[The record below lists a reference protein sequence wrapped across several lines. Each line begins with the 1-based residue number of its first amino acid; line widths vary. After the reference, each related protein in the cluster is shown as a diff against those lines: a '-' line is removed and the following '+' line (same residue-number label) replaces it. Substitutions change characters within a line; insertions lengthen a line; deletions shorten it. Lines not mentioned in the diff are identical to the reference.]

1 MARTHLIVD
10 TDPGMDDAV
19 ALLTAFGSP
28 DQIDIRM
35 ITTVGGN
42 VPLAMCTSNALRIC
56 ELAGRRDV
64 PVHDGCPK
72 ALLRPSNAVF
82 HVHGNNGLGNT
93 TLPEPTMVARL
104 GHAVPAMIEA
114 IRNASEPVTI
124 AALAPMTNIAVALT
138 MAPDIVANI
147 REIVAMGGS
156 FSGGNITPYA
166 SYNFHSDPHATH
178 IVFNSGAPVV
188 MVGLEITRQLK
199 PDPIWLSAL
208 GQASAP
214 AARFVS
220 ELWRD
225 SPLCFNDASVVLHIL
240 APGLFKDEAMHVES
254 EINDPVRIGETRRIE
269 GTPNVRVATA
279 IDRTAAFAR
288 VNAAL
293 RNDRDLNLQAD
304 TPSRRA

>member
-1 MARTHLIVD
+1 MVRTHLIVD

-28 DQIDIRM
+28 EQVDVRM

-56 ELAGRRDV
+56 ELAGRRNV
-64 PVHDGCPK
+64 PIHEGCPK
-72 ALLRPSNAVF
+72 ALLRPNNAVF

-93 TLPEPTMVARL
+93 RLPDPTLTARP

-114 IRNASEPVTI
+114 IRAAAEPVTI

-138 MAPDIVANI
+138 MAPDIAANI

-199 PDPIWLSAL
+199 PDPTWLAAL
-208 GQASAP
+208 GKAAAP

-240 APGLFKDEAMHVES
+240 EPDLFKDEAMRVEI
-254 EINDPVRIGETRRIE
+254 ETNDPVRIGETRRSE
-269 GTPNVRVATA
+269 GAPNVRVATA
-279 IDRTAAFAR
+279 IDRNAAFEKI
-288 VNAAL
+288 NAAL
-293 RNDRDLNLQAD
+293 RNPA
-304 TPSRRA
+304 SAS

>member
-28 DQIDIRM
+28 EQVDVRM

-64 PVHDGCPK
+64 AIHEGCPK
-72 ALLRPSNAVF
+72 ALLRPGNAVF

-93 TLPEPTMVARL
+93 RLPEPTMAARP

-114 IRNASEPVTI
+114 IRNASEAVTI

-138 MAPDIVANI
+138 MAPDIVRNI

-166 SYNFHSDPHATH
+166 SYNFHSDPHAAH
-178 IVFNSGAPVV
+178 IVLNCGAPVV

-199 PDPIWLSAL
+199 PDPTWLAAL
-208 GQASAP
+208 GQSAAP

-220 ELWRD
+220 ELWRG

-240 APGLFKDEAMHVES
+240 EPGLFEDQAMHVEI
-254 EINDPVRIGETRRIE
+254 ETNDPVRIGETRRID
-269 GTPNVRVATA
+269 GAPNVRVATA
-279 IDRTAAFAR
+279 IDRNAGFER
-288 VNAAL
+288 IDAAL
-293 RNDRDLNLQAD
+293 RNPVSA
-304 TPSRRA
+304 S

>member
-1 MARTHLIVD
+1 MARRLLIID

-28 DQIDIRM
+28 DEVDVRM

-64 PVHDGCPK
+64 PVHEGCPK

-93 TLPEPTMVARL
+93 SLPEPTMAARP

-114 IRNASEPVTI
+114 IRTASEPVTI
-124 AALAPMTNIAVALT
+124 AALAPMTNIGVALT
-138 MAPDIVANI
+138 MAPDIATNI

-178 IVFNSGAPVV
+178 IVFNSGAPFV

-199 PDPIWLSAL
+199 PDPTWLAGL
-208 GQASAP
+208 GQAAAP

-220 ELWRD
+220 ELWHG

-240 APGLFKDEAMHVES
+240 EPRLFRDEAMHVEI
-254 EINDPVRIGETRRIE
+254 ETTDPVRIGETRRIE

-279 IDRTAAFAR
+279 IDGNAAFELI
-288 VNAAL
+288 NSAL
-293 RNDRDLNLQAD
+293 RSPAP
-304 TPSRRA
+304 TS